1 MKISDFESFLEP
13 VILERGHKLFKK
25 GAVKSLQFADENRVL
40 ASVSGSQTYSVE
52 IFLEG
57 DNVVKQSSCSCP
69 YDWSETCKHQAAVF
83 FALREAAPDEN
94 QDDEN
99 PEKDLNLLLM
109 QESKEEL
116 VSIIL
121 QFARSH
127 EEVERQLLLRYASP
141 EEEIT
146 TAKALIR
153 DYIKGA
159 KSSGF
164 IHWRRMDEAM
174 QGAYMVLDNA
184 EKKNDRGSY
193 VHAVKLALE
202 IMPPVVASTR
212 YADDSGGEITFVT
225 RKTMKIIKNAVEM
238 GMDEL
243 SPDEQKEIF
252 KAVLKEAKNKRYN
265 DWDEWRFDLLE
276 AIIPFGKDSK
286 LRIILEKELDKLLN
300 DTAQNEWSRRH
311 TDQSIKQLQLSL
323 LEVSGTEEST
333 IDAFIEENLRHDQF
347 REKAIERAM
356 ERNDYEKAEQLCFD
370 GEKQDTSYA
379 GLIHKWKDYRYQ
391 VYEQQGNLERQ
402 RSMAYELVTSYYEYK
417 DYQRLKELYSA
428 QEWQEVFEQLLSELE
443 EDNNRGLYLTIIEE
457 ERLVDR
463 ILAYAI
469 ARPSSIV
476 ELYPYLIDKHLEVVN
491 NLFVDLIM
499 YNAEKA
505 SERRL
510 YKEVCKDIR
519 KYKKA
524 CGETNSRKLI
534 EALISM
540 YPRRPAFLDELQKIK
555 TV

>member
-25 GAVKSLQFADENRVL
+25 GAVKNLQHLEENRVL
-40 ASVSGSQTYSVE
+40 ASVHGSQTYSVE
-52 IFLEG
+52 IFLDG
-57 DNVVKQSSCSCP
+57 DGVIKQASCSCP

-83 FALREAAPDEN
+83 LALREGAT
-94 QDDEN
+94 DDKQEDKN
-99 PEKDLNLLLM
+99 PEKDLKQLLM
-109 QESKEEL
+109 QESKEDL
-116 VSIIL
+116 ASIIL
-121 QFARSH
+121 QFASSH
-127 EEVERQLLLRYASP
+127 EEIERQLLLRYASP

-193 VHAVKLALE
+193 VQAVKLALE
-202 IMPPVVASTR
+202 IMPPVVSMIQ
-212 YADDSGGEITFVT
+212 YADDSGGEITIVA
-225 RKTMKIIKNAVEM
+225 RRTMKVIKNTVAR
-238 GMDEL
+238 GLDEL
-243 SPDEQKEIF
+243 STDEQKEIF

-276 AIIPFGKDSK
+276 AIIPFGKDPK
-286 LRIILEKELDKLLN
+286 LRSALEKELDKLLN
-300 DTAQNEWSRRH
+300 NTPQNEWSWRH
-311 TDQSIKQLQLSL
+311 TEQSIKQLQLSL
-323 LEVSGTEEST
+323 LEISGAGDST
-333 IDAFIEENLRHDQF
+333 IDAFIEENLRHDKF

-356 ERNDYEKAEQLCFD
+356 NRNDFEKAEQFSLD

-379 GLIHKWKDYRYQ
+379 GLVYKWKDYRYQ
-391 VYEQQGNLERQ
+391 IYEQKGDLERQ
-402 RSMAYELVTSYYEYK
+402 QSMAYELVTSYYEYK
-417 DYQRLKELYSA
+417 DYERLKKLYSEE
-428 QEWQEVFEQLLSELE
+428 QWQAVFKQLLSELE
-443 EDNNRGLYLTIIEE
+443 KGHSRGLYLTVITEE
-457 ERLVDR
+457 KLEDR
-463 ILAYAI
+463 ILEYAT
-469 ARPSSIV
+469 ANPSSIV
-476 ELYPYLIDKHLEVVN
+476 ELYPYLINNHLSEVN
-491 NLFVDLIM
+491 TLFVDMIL
-499 YNAEKA
+499 YDAENA

-510 YKEVCKDIR
+510 YKQVCKDIK

-534 EALISM
+534 EELMSK

-555 TV
+555 

>member
-13 VILERGHKLFKK
+13 VILERGHRLFKK
-25 GAVKSLQFADENRVL
+25 GAVKNLQPLEGNRVL
-40 ASVSGSQTYSVE
+40 ASVHGSQTYSVE
-52 IFLEG
+52 IFLDG
-57 DNVVKQSSCSCP
+57 DGVIKQASCSCP

-83 FALREAAPDEN
+83 LALREGAPDDKQE
-94 QDDEN
+94 DKN
-99 PEKDLNLLLM
+99 PEKDLKQLLM
-109 QESKEEL
+109 QESKEDL
-116 VSIIL
+116 ASIIV

-127 EEVERQLLLRYASP
+127 EEIERQLLLRYASP

-193 VHAVKLALE
+193 VQAVKLALE
-202 IMPPVVASTR
+202 IMPPVVAMIQ

-225 RKTMKIIKNAVEM
+225 RKAMKVIKNAVEI

-252 KAVLKEAKNKRYN
+252 KAVLKEAKKKRYN

-276 AIIPFGKDSK
+276 AIIPFGKDPK
-286 LRIILEKELDKLLN
+286 LRSALEKELDKLLN
-300 DTAQNEWSRRH
+300 NTPQNEWSWRH
-311 TDQSIKQLQLSL
+311 TEQSIKQLQLSL
-323 LEVSGTEEST
+323 LEISGAGDST
-333 IDAFIEENLRHDQF
+333 IDAFIEENLRHDKF
-347 REKAIERAM
+347 REKAIERAI
-356 ERNDYEKAEQLCFD
+356 NCKDFEKAEQLSLD

-379 GLIHKWKDYRYQ
+379 GLVYKWKDYRYQ
-391 VYEQQGNLERQ
+391 IYEQKGDLERQ
-402 RSMAYELVTSYYEYK
+402 QSMAYELVTSYYEYK
-417 DYQRLKELYSA
+417 DYERLKKLYSEE
-428 QEWQEVFEQLLSELE
+428 QWQAVFKQLLSELE
-443 EDNNRGLYLTIIEE
+443 KGHSRGLYLTIITEE
-457 ERLVDR
+457 KLEDR
-463 ILAYAI
+463 ILEYAT
-469 ARPSSIV
+469 AKPSSIV
-476 ELYPYLIDKHLEVVN
+476 ELYPYLINNHLSEVN
-491 NLFVDLIM
+491 NLFVNMILYD
-499 YNAEKA
+499 AENA

-510 YKEVCKDIR
+510 YKQVCKDIK

-534 EALISM
+534 EELMSK

-555 TV
+555 

>member
-25 GAVKSLQFADENRVL
+25 GAVKNLQHLEENRVL
-40 ASVSGSQTYSVE
+40 ASVHGSQTYSVE
-52 IFLEG
+52 IFLDG
-57 DNVVKQSSCSCP
+57 DGVIKQASCSCP

-83 FALREAAPDEN
+83 LALREGAT
-94 QDDEN
+94 DDKQEDKN
-99 PEKDLNLLLM
+99 PEKDLNQLLM
-109 QESKEEL
+109 QESKEDL
-116 VSIIL
+116 ASIIL

-127 EEVERQLLLRYASP
+127 EEIERQLLLRYASP

-193 VHAVKLALE
+193 VQAVKLSLE
-202 IMPPVVASTR
+202 IMPPVVSMIQ
-212 YADDSGGEITFVT
+212 YADDSGGEITIVT
-225 RKTMKIIKNAVEM
+225 RRTMKVIKNAVAR
-238 GMDEL
+238 GLDEL
-243 SPDEQKEIF
+243 STDEQKEIF

-276 AIIPFGKDSK
+276 AIIPFGKDPK
-286 LRIILEKELDKLLN
+286 LRSALEKELDKLLN
-300 DTAQNEWSRRH
+300 NTPQNEWSWRH
-311 TDQSIKQLQLSL
+311 TEQSIKQLQLSL
-323 LEVSGTEEST
+323 LEISGAGDST
-333 IDAFIEENLRHDQF
+333 IDAFIEENLRHDKF

-356 ERNDYEKAEQLCFD
+356 NRNDFEKAEQFSLD

-379 GLIHKWKDYRYQ
+379 GLVYKWKDYRYQ
-391 VYEQQGNLERQ
+391 IYEQKGDLERQ
-402 RSMAYELVTSYYEYK
+402 QSMAYELVTSYYEYK
-417 DYQRLKELYSA
+417 DYERLKKLYSEE
-428 QEWQEVFEQLLSELE
+428 QWQAVFKQLLSELE
-443 EDNNRGLYLTIIEE
+443 KGHSRGLYLTVITEE
-457 ERLVDR
+457 KLEDR
-463 ILAYAI
+463 ILEYAT
-469 ARPSSIV
+469 AKPSSIV
-476 ELYPYLIDKHLEVVN
+476 ELYPYLINNHLSEVN
-491 NLFVDLIM
+491 TLFVDMIL
-499 YNAEKA
+499 YDAENA

-510 YKEVCKDIR
+510 YKQVCKDIK

-534 EALISM
+534 EELMSK

-555 TV
+555 

>member
-1 MKISDFESFLEP
+1 MKIADFESFIEP

-25 GAVKSLQFADENRVL
+25 GAVKNLQHLEENRVL
-40 ASVSGSQTYSVE
+40 ASVHGSQTYSVE

-57 DNVVKQSSCSCP
+57 DGVIKQASCSCP

-83 FALREAAPDEN
+83 LALREEAPVEN
-94 QDDEN
+94 QDVESS
-99 PEKDLNLLLM
+99 EKDLKKLLK
-109 QESKEEL
+109 QESKEDL

-146 TAKALIR
+146 TAKSLIR

-193 VHAVKLALE
+193 VQAVKIALE
-202 IMPPVVASTR
+202 IMPPIVSMTQ
-212 YADDSGGEITFVT
+212 YADDSGGEITFVV
-225 RKTMKIIKNAVEM
+225 RNTMKVIKSAVEM
-238 GMDEL
+238 GLDEL

-265 DWDEWRFDLLE
+265 DWDEWRFNLLD
-276 AIIPFGKDSK
+276 AIIPFGKEPK
-286 LRIILEKELDKLLN
+286 LRATLEKELDKLLEN
-300 DTAQNEWSRRH
+300 TPQNEWSWRH
-311 TDQSIKQLQLSL
+311 TEQSIKQLQLSL
-323 LEVSGTEEST
+323 LEVSGAEDST
-333 IDAFIEENLRHDQF
+333 IGGFIEENLRHDQF
-347 REKAIERAM
+347 REKAIERSL
-356 ERNDYEKAEQLCFD
+356 ERNEYEKAEQLCLD

-379 GLIHKWKDYRYQ
+379 GLIYKWKDYRYQ
-391 VYEQQGNLERQ
+391 VYEQQGDLDSQ
-402 RSMAYELVTSYYEYK
+402 RRLAHELVSRYYEYK
-417 DYQRLKELYSA
+417 DYERLKNLYSTE
-428 QEWQEVFEQLLSELE
+428 EWQEVFEQLLTELG
-443 EDNNRGLYLTIIEE
+443 NGHSRGLYLTIITEE
-457 ERLVDR
+457 KLEDR
-463 ILAYAI
+463 ILEYAT
-469 ARPSSIV
+469 AKPSSII
-476 ELYPYLIDKHLEVVN
+476 ELYPYLIDNHLSEVN
-491 NLFVDLIM
+491 NLFVDMIM
-499 YNAEKA
+499 YGAENA

-510 YKEVCKDIR
+510 YKQVCKDIK

-534 EALISM
+534 EELMSK

-555 TV
+555 